1 MQHPT
6 VCSSRV
12 PRQHVRGAVFAS
24 TDAIFGVFV
33 PQEHVA
39 TSSSAERH
47 YVTGKTAKGSALPA
61 FHPHPPTFVS
71 QLTELRKPL
80 PSVLQ
85 VSFSDH
91 RCFGPPCRA
100 LTHIRAPG
108 TPAVLLRGC
117 LSFSL
122 ASQTQLGWQ
131 NNVFGTAPPLLRDV
145 TMRIL
150 CWADFCHFGGWGWK
164 AALLHCHC
172 LDIVLRASMGRNCF

>member
-131 NNVFGTAPPLLRDV
+131 NNVGCLEQPH
-145 TMRIL
+145 L
-150 CWADFCHFGGWGWK
+150 C
-164 AALLHCHC
+164 
-172 LDIVLRASMGRNCF
+172 

>member
-6 VCSSRV
+6 VCSSCV
-12 PRQHVRGAVFAS
+12 PRQHARGAVFAS

-33 PQEHVA
+33 PQRA
-39 TSSSAERH
+39 SSRTSSAEQH

-61 FHPHPPTFVS
+61 FHPHPPAFVS
-71 QLTELRKPL
+71 QLSELRKPL

-85 VSFSDH
+85 VSFSSR
-91 RCFGPPCRA
+91 RCFGPPCCA

-108 TPAVLLRGC
+108 TPAALLRGW

-131 NNVFGTAPPLLRDV
+131 NDVACLEQPHLSAERCHHEDSLL
-145 TMRIL
+145 
-150 CWADFCHFGGWGWK
+150 G
-164 AALLHCHC
+164 
-172 LDIVLRASMGRNCF
+172 